1 MYRSLVALILPAL
14 ALLSLAAS
22 PRPAA
27 AYQQCANVLIS
38 APRSGST
45 VRGDVEVFGSAS
57 IDRFQFYKVEFSP
70 LANPDAWAATSQV
83 IRRPILNGRLDVWN
97 SRAVPDG
104 LYNLKLTVV
113 DDRAQEVCRAVVTQV
128 QVANRAPVA
137 TDTPPFTPTPVDT
150 PTPNAPT
157 ATNTVP
163 SLPTQAVSP
172 TVTPGPSPTSA
183 LPTIPSPPT
192 QAPTL
197 ALLAVAQPT
206 APPPTQAP
214 QGAGTPAPTPTRASS
229 SLIPDFSGIQRA
241 FNSAFDF
248 GRLRDAFLLGAIG
261 TVAIFTFIGLVL
273 LLRRLL

>member
-1 MYRSLVALILPAL
+1 MYRSLVALILPML
-14 ALLSLAAS
+14 VLLSLAA
-22 PRPAA
+22 PARPAE
-27 AYQQCANVLIS
+27 AYQQCANVLMS
-38 APRSGST
+38 APRSGAT
-45 VRGDVEVFGSAS
+45 VRGDVEIFGSAS

-70 LANPDAWAATSQV
+70 LSNPDAWAATSQV
-83 IRRPILNGRLDVWN
+83 VRRPILNGRLDVWN

-137 TDTPPFTPTPVDT
+137 TDTPVFTPTPD
-150 PTPNAPT
+150 APT
-157 ATNTVP
+157 ATPTVP
-163 SLPTQAVSP
+163 GLPTQGASP
-172 TVTPGPSPTSA
+172 TVTPGISPTLP
-183 LPTIPSPPT
+183 LPTIPALPT
-192 QAPTL
+192 QAPTQVQ
-197 ALLAVAQPT
+197 LAVAQPT

-214 QGAGTPAPTPTRASS
+214 RGTGTPAPTPTRSSS

-241 FNSAFDF
+241 FSSAFDF

>member
-14 ALLSLAAS
+14 VCLSLAVA
-22 PRPAA
+22 PRPALA
-27 AYQQCANVLIS
+27 FQQCANVLIS
-38 APRSGST
+38 APRSGAV
-45 VRGDVEVFGSAS
+45 VRGDVEIFGSAS

-70 LANPDAWAATSQV
+70 LSNPDNWAATSQI

-104 LYNLKLTVV
+104 LYNLKLTLV

-137 TDTPPFTPTPVDT
+137 TDTPAATPTPDE
-150 PTPNAPT
+150 PTPT
-157 ATNTVP
+157 ATIP
-163 SLPTQAVSP
+163 GLPTRAVTAS
-172 TVTPGPSPTSA
+172 VTPGPSPTSA

-197 ALLAVAQPT
+197 ALLAVAQST
-206 APPPTQAP
+206 APPPTAGP
-214 QGAGTPAPTPTRASS
+214 RGTGTPAATPTRANS
-229 SLIPDFSGIQRA
+229 SLLPDFSGIQRA

-248 GRLRDAFLLGAIG
+248 SRLRDAFLLGAIG
-261 TVAIFTFIGLVL
+261 TVAIFTFIGLVM